1 MKKKLISFIAL
12 LTALVSFSF
21 GCDAGKYIDS
31 SGNKRPDTTVTPD
44 DKPNEPGPGTPEVE
58 EKNYKVSVYFGG
70 ELFLPGETDI
80 NVVWRNDNK
89 IVRVPL
95 GADGRADAGELD
107 GDFYVYL
114 EGLPSEYVY
123 DCNGYIAT
131 ADEPRVSINL
141 ESLQIP
147 VSGNGEGLYSNMG
160 CFQLQYDGIYRA
172 IVKGEFTR
180 VYYDY
185 KPTAAGYY
193 SIEANVNIFDDEI
206 NPLIDIYS
214 GNAQFKVFIRTI
226 DDGGS
231 YLDGGYTKNF
241 RYEVHLDKNEVGN
254 AFSFAVGAQS
264 RNKSYPV
271 DVDFRIKYEGE
282 YSSGYTDI
290 RVKRADE
297 AYFTAL
303 PPAPGE
309 KFYFADTCPRTTK
322 DAAAYA
328 EKTGGDD
335 IRTAKI
341 FDARYF
347 KYNPNTGF
355 YHYYN
360 EEMYG
365 DNHLGYGAGFGP
377 FLACAITKIIPSYEV
392 TTLYNANF
400 VGLGQNFLKL
410 TNIWIEEEQKYAT
423 FDYTDFI
430 RTDYYRVCNSDGVC
444 YVTRELKEFL
454 QIFAEHHG
462 LYKDGIIDSDSE
474 VGEDY
479 VRTPEELGYSA
490 NQDALWLFA
499 CGFYM

>member
-1 MKKKLISFIAL
+1 MKKKLISFISF
-12 LTALVSFSF
+12 LTAATLFVF
-21 GCDAGKYIDS
+21 GCDAGKYIDN
-31 SGNKRPDTTVTPD
+31 GGTKRPDTTVKPD
-44 DKPNEPGPGTPEVE
+44 DNPGNPGTPDVDE
-58 EKNYKVSVYFGG
+58 NHYKASVYFGG

-80 NVVWRNDNK
+80 NVVWRNDIQ

-107 GDFYVYL
+107 GDYYVYL

-123 DCNGYIAT
+123 DANEYIAT
-131 ADEPRVSINL
+131 ADEPQVSINL
-141 ESLQIP
+141 ETLKLP

-160 CFQLQYDGIYRA
+160 CYMLQYDGIYRA
-172 IVKGEFTR
+172 TVKGEFTR

-185 KPTAAGYY
+185 KPTASGYY
-193 SIEANVNIFDDEI
+193 SIEAKVNVFYDEI
-206 NPLIDIYS
+206 NPVIDIYS

-231 YLDGGYTKNF
+231 FLDGGYTKNF
-241 RYEVHLDKNEVGN
+241 RYEVHVDKNEIGN
-254 AFSFAVGAQS
+254 SFSFAIGAQS
-264 RNKSYPV
+264 RTKNYPV

-290 RVKRADE
+290 RIKRADE

-303 PPAPGE
+303 PPNPGE
-309 KFYFADTCPRTTK
+309 RFYFADTCPRTAA
-322 DAAAYA
+322 DAAEYA
-328 EKTGGDD
+328 AKTGKD
-335 IRTAKI
+335 IRNAKI
-341 FDARYF
+341 FDANYF

-360 EEMYG
+360 EELYG
-365 DNHLGYGAGFGP
+365 DNSLGYGAGFGP
-377 FLACAITKIIPSYEV
+377 FLACAITKVIPCYEV
-392 TTLYNANF
+392 TTLYRANH

-410 TNIWIEEEQKYAT
+410 TNVWIEEEQKYAT

-430 RTDYYRVCNSDGVC
+430 RTDYYRVCNNDGVC

-462 LYKDGIIDSDSE
+462 LYKDGISEPVSDSAINE
-474 VGEDY
+474 GY